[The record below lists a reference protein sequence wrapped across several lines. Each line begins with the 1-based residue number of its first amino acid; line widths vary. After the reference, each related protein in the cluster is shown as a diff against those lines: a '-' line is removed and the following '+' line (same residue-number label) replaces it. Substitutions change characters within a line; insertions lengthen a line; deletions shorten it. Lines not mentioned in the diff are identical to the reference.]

1 MTDDGRA
8 LTGRSAVF
16 GRLSS
21 IVKSFHARTEIA
33 LAGLATQ
40 KPEYPF
46 LCGLCAFARDIPSFG
61 CGVAALGFLL

>member
-1 MTDDGRA
+1 MTDDVRA

-33 LAGLATQ
+33 LARLATQ
-40 KPEYPF
+40 KPEYPYYRD
-46 LCGLCAFARDIPSFG
+46 ARPVEYRAAIPQG
-61 CGVAALGFLL
+61 KCL

>member
-40 KPEYPF
+40 KPEYPSIMRIA
-46 LCGLCAFARDIPSFG
+46 G
-61 CGVAALGFLL
+61 